1 MTNTN
6 RLGMTNKELGALG
19 EDIAAEWMLS
29 QGFRVIHRNW
39 RYKNGCEID
48 IVAFKD
54 GELHMVEV
62 KTRTT
67 DFLEPLKAVN
77 MEKLRHISRAAIIYK
92 RIYGHNCGYYI
103 HGIGIVYRGPQDYDL
118 RWMPNLHELFY
129 TVRSKYYY
137 LKN

>member
-48 IVAFKD
+48 IVARRASHGG
-54 GELHMVEV
+54 GEDTHHRL
-62 KTRTT
+62 
-67 DFLEPLKAVN
+67 P
-77 MEKLRHISRAAIIYK
+77 RAAQG
-92 RIYGHNCGYYI
+92 REYGEAAPYQPCRHN
-103 HGIGIVYRGPQDYDL
+103 L
-118 RWMPNLHELFY
+118 
-129 TVRSKYYY
+129 
-137 LKN
+137 